1 MSPAIIHATCDPGER
16 ARKSKTRGGA
26 LRKLI
31 FVGTAIA
38 LIAASAVHSQPT
50 TKKDQILGTWKA
62 ETLKVTSG
70 GEVTHPLG
78 KHPGGFV
85 TITPERM
92 WLIYVDSGREKPA
105 SPTLTDA
112 EAVAMF
118 KSQVAWTGKYT
129 VGAQTSDGIKITAHV
144 DAASSQAIVGNN
156 RVYFVRVDG
165 DKITFKSPGVI
176 VPMTGKLSV
185 VEFEMT
191 RSQ

>member
-1 MSPAIIHATCDPGER
+1 M
-16 ARKSKTRGGA
+16 
-26 LRKLI
+26 RKLL
-31 FVGTAIA
+31 FVNAAIA
-38 LIAASAVHSQPT
+38 LVAASAVRSQPAT
-50 TKKDQILGTWKA
+50 NKDQILGTWQA

-78 KHPGGFV
+78 EHPGGFV

-92 WLIYVDSGREKPA
+92 WLIYVDSARKKPT

-112 EAVAMF
+112 EAAAMF

-129 VGAQTSDGIKITAHV
+129 VGGQTPDGIQITAHV
-144 DAASSQAIVGNN
+144 DAASSQAIVGND

-165 DKITFKSPGVI
+165 NTITFKSPGVI
-176 VPMTGKLSV
+176 VPMTGRQSV

>member
-1 MSPAIIHATCDPGER
+1 
-16 ARKSKTRGGA
+16 

-38 LIAASAVHSQPT
+38 LIAASAVHSQPAT
-50 TKKDQILGTWKA
+50 NKDQILGTWKA

-70 GEVTHPLG
+70 GEVTYPMG
-78 KHPGGFV
+78 QHPGGFV

-92 WLIYVDSGREKPA
+92 WLIYVDSARKKPA

-112 EAVAMF
+112 EAVAMM
-118 KSQVAWTGKYT
+118 KPQVAWTGKYT
-129 VGAQTSDGIKITAHV
+129 VGEQTPDGIKITAHV

>member
-1 MSPAIIHATCDPGER
+1 MRE
-16 ARKSKTRGGA
+16 
-26 LRKLI
+26 LI
-31 FVGTAIA
+31 FAGAAIA
-38 LIAASAVHSQPT
+38 LIAASAVHSQPAT
-50 TKKDQILGTWKA
+50 NKDQILGTWKA

-70 GEVTHPLG
+70 GEITYPLG
-78 KHPGGFV
+78 QHPGGFV

-92 WLIYVDSGREKPA
+92 WLIYVDSARKAPA

-112 EAVAMF
+112 EAVAMM

-129 VGAQTSDGIKITAHV
+129 VGEQTPDGIKITAHV

>member
-1 MSPAIIHATCDPGER
+1 M
-16 ARKSKTRGGA
+16 
-26 LRKLI
+26 
-31 FVGTAIA
+31 
-38 LIAASAVHSQPT
+38 HSQPST
-50 TKKDQILGTWKA
+50 NKDQILGTWKA

-78 KHPGGFV
+78 QHPGGFV

-92 WLIYVDSGREKPA
+92 WLIYVDSGRKKPA

-112 EAVAMF
+112 EAAAMM

-129 VGAQTSDGIKITAHV
+129 VGEQTPDGIKITAHV